1 MFRTVALGVIFGLA
15 GLGAIA
21 AAARKSPPPPPD
33 VVMPVVAG
41 NKVDRLPLLVDEFLP
56 TDARKLDVA
65 YIPPS
70 RPAGRPS
77 LPPSQGRA
85 VRPHQVIAPHHRHDP
100 HDPKAKAAK
109 QGTSSTKQVKMRFAD
124 QPAKQVSQVKQC
136 RSDGLEP
143 LFQKA
148 ELGAALQFVT

>member
-1 MFRTVALGVIFGLA
+1 MFRTVALGVFFGLA

-21 AAARKSPPPPPD
+21 AAARKSPPPAPE
-33 VVMPVVAG
+33 VVMPIVAG
-41 NKVDRLPLLVDEFLP
+41 NKVDRLPLVIDRVSP

-70 RPAGRPS
+70 QRGQAEPP

-85 VRPHQVIAPHHRHDP
+85 VRPHQVIAPRHRHDP
-100 HDPKAKAAK
+100 HDPKVKAAK
-109 QGTSSTKQVKMRFAD
+109 QGTSSTKQVKTRSAD

-136 RSDGLEP
+136 RSDGLQP
-143 LFQKA
+143 LFRKLNLA
-148 ELGAALQFVT
+148 PPCNS